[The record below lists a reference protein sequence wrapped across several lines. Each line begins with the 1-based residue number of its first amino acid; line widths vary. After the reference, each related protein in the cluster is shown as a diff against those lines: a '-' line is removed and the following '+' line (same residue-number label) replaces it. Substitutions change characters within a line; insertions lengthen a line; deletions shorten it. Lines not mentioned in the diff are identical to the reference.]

1 MITTIRGG
9 SATDYPHR
17 FLAVCLLD
25 DCNKRCR
32 HCYRTAIP
40 SDHEFKLKKESV
52 LLSLE
57 DASSL
62 KTACFFAGG
71 EPTIWKDGD
80 TDLLSLLI
88 QAANRCGYTAFLSN
102 GYVFEDKDY
111 AYKFVQQYTEECD
124 MFLGMVFSVD
134 FIHENY
140 DSRKRRIPFLDNL
153 LAARRSLPEG
163 EKISFTLISHWTN
176 DRERNIPSP
185 VLEEYAKQGVEWE
198 INDFMMWGRAKE
210 IKDLACYLKVDS
222 SDKRSLG
229 PYRHILAEE
238 MIASGKIQD
247 EDEFK
252 ELPNRELLK
261 MISVCGHP
269 PNFFISWGNRYYYC
283 VPQMGHDWFSIS
295 KIGKLDQA
303 SMEVFFIA
311 RPILKEIQNTSI
323 FGILDRYRDMI
334 KDTILKQI
342 ESMQESIRFA
352 GCSVCLKLSQEGIL
366 QNINQKI
373 LDGS

>member
-1 MITTIRGG
+1 M
-9 SATDYPHR
+9 DYPHP
-17 FLAVCLLD
+17 FMAVCLLD
-25 DCNKRCR
+25 DCNKRCK

-40 SDHEFKLKKESV
+40 SDHEFKLKGKDV

-62 KTACFFAGG
+62 KTACLFAGG
-71 EPTIWKDGD
+71 EPTIWKDENMD
-80 TDLLSLLI
+80 FLSLLI
-88 QAANRCGYTAFLSN
+88 RSANRCGYTAFLSN

-111 AYKFVQQYTEECD
+111 AYRFVDRYMEKCGLPLR
-124 MFLGMVFSVD
+124 MIFSVD

-140 DSRKRRIPFLDNL
+140 DSRGRRIPFLDNL

-163 EKISFTLISHWTN
+163 ERIGFSLISHWTN
-176 DRERNIPSP
+176 DKERNIPSHI
-185 VLEEYAKQGVEWE
+185 LEEYAKQGVEWE
-198 INDFMMWGRAKE
+198 INDFMMWGRGKE

-238 MIASGKIQD
+238 MITSGKV
-247 EDEFK
+247 EDKEEFE
-252 ELPNRELLK
+252 ELPNTDLLK
-261 MISVCGHP
+261 MRSVCGRRP
-269 PNFFISWGNRYYYC
+269 PNYFISWGNNYYYC
-283 VPQMGHDWFSIS
+283 IPQMGHDWFSIS

-303 SMEVFFIA
+303 SMEAFFKA

-323 FGILDRYRDMI
+323 FGILDRYRDII
-334 KDTILKQI
+334 KDTTLKEV

-366 QNINQKI
+366 QDINQKI
-373 LDGS
+373 LDGA